1 MRIVILL
8 IFCMT
13 IVLAQ
18 SPKMV
23 DPKEK
28 ELDALMAKSQDRLK
42 KITVLTKQIDKMSS
56 SKVSGMKESIET
68 LQEEKIQ
75 LKNELQ
81 ETKAIVEYN
90 SPDKSISFSIEP
102 IVSDSTN

>member
-1 MRIVILL
+1 MLI

-42 KITVLTKQIDKMSS
+42 KINVLTKQIDQMSS
-56 SKVSGMKESIET
+56 NRISGMKESIET

-81 ETKAIVEYN
+81 ETKAAIEFN
-90 SPDKSISFSIEP
+90 STDKSTPFNLEP
-102 IVSDSTN
+102 IISDSTN

>member
-1 MRIVILL
+1 
-8 IFCMT
+8 
-13 IVLAQ
+13 
-18 SPKMV
+18 MV

-42 KITVLTKQIDKMSS
+42 KITILTKQIDKMSS

-81 ETKAIVEYN
+81 ETKAVVEFN
-90 SPDKSISFSIEP
+90 STDKSTPFNLEP

>member
-42 KITVLTKQIDKMSS
+42 KINVLTKQIDKMSS
-56 SKVSGMKESIET
+56 SRVSGMKESIET

-81 ETKAIVEYN
+81 ETKAVVEFN
-90 SPDKSISFSIEP
+90 STDKSTPFSLEP

>member
-42 KITVLTKQIDKMSS
+42 KITILTKQIDKMSS

-81 ETKAIVEYN
+81 ETKAVVEFN
-90 SPDKSISFSIEP
+90 SVDKSTPFNLEP

>member
-1 MRIVILL
+1 MRIAI
-8 IFCMT
+8 IFIFLMT
-13 IVLAQ
+13 AVLAQ
-18 SPKMV
+18 SPKVV

-28 ELDALMAKSQDRLK
+28 ELDALMLKSQNRLK
-42 KITVLTKQIDKMSS
+42 KINVLTKQIDKMSS
-56 SKVSGMKESIET
+56 SKVNGMKESIET
-68 LQEEKIQ
+68 LQEEKTQ

-90 SPDKSISFSIEP
+90 SPDKSIPFSLES

>member
-1 MRIVILL
+1 MRIAIIFILM
-8 IFCMT
+8 MT

-18 SPKMV
+18 PPKMV

-42 KITVLTKQIDKMSS
+42 KITVLTKQIDKISS
-56 SKVSGMKESIET
+56 SKVTGMKESIET

-90 SPDKSISFSIEP
+90 STDKSIPFSIEP
-102 IVSDSTN
+102 IISDSTY